1 MSNSEKENTDAGWLG
16 YFLALAVG
24 AFVLCVFYLYGV
36 SRFFCDWTQKGLFG
50 DSFGALNSFFS
61 GLALAGVIITV
72 YLQSRELRLQRK
84 EMRGSRDALR
94 EQAKKMENSSQI
106 QALGVLIMWF
116 GEKSAELEPAA
127 RQEYAVDGVK
137 KQYQSYLV
145 ARAECVHHLTRLLG
159 ASGITIPFS
168 PEDDR

>member
-36 SRFFCDWTQKGLFG
+36 SRFFCDWTQRGLFG

-61 GLALAGVIITV
+61 GLALAGVIITI

-84 EMRGSRDALR
+84 EMRGIARRPSRAGQEDG
-94 EQAKKMENSSQI
+94 EQFSDPGAG
-106 QALGVLIMWF
+106 GVDHVVRRKERRTRTR
-116 GEKSAELEPAA
+116 GQTRVCRGR
-127 RQEYAVDGVK
+127 RQEAIPELPCCSCRMRPSSNK
-137 KQYQSYLV
+137 V
-145 ARAECVHHLTRLLG
+145 AWRVGHYY
-159 ASGITIPFS
+159 PFFA
-168 PEDDR
+168 RR